1 LYITTIATSSMER
14 TLSVSRTSRVTK
26 GGRKLLYVLSVIQ
39 QPERARACGSGAK
52 SSSDRRPVDPPP
64 VVELKI
70 YNEDGSKSEDIT
82 FAYEANFFLYASL
95 ESARPTS
102 RGGKTQQTP
111 PASTP
116 APILT
121 GMPVSGTAYLDR
133 PSEAGY
139 FIFPDLSVRHEGQY
153 ILNFN
158 LYEESKNDL
167 DQDFDQ
173 KPMTP
178 QEPTSTDSSYD
189 WRLEVKS
196 IPFTVYSAKKFPGLS
211 ESTDLSKIVAEQGC
225 RVRIRRDV
233 RMRRRDQKSDEYSA
247 QGEYVRCQEEEAF
260 RERTRS
266 ESLSGSSDS
275 SRFSLNDTSNR
286 LNLHNFHQFPRHQ
299 PSLPRPQSHF
309 AFLDHHSHQQQQQ
322 KSPAATHSFNKFPPP
337 SLIELPSQTKSPY
350 HHMPSSLNF
359 PSSKLM
365 TRLPPVY
372 PLSPPDKPQEADVEF
387 SRSSVAGYGISPPDH
402 QTRVAPTL
410 QKPIHPLHHTPRSPT
425 SLSIVKLLSPINLPT
440 EQLGSC
446 KKTPNLAITN
456 GLPHEKNNISLSTP
470 NTYQSSGNKRSFSTA
485 LPDVAFMT
493 NSRLFHGQRPHSP
506 LPHIIAE
513 DDTEFESTENIMIY
527 RRASGAIR

>member
-1 LYITTIATSSMER
+1 MDRAFTI
-14 TLSVSRTSRVTK
+14 SRTSRITK
-26 GGRKLLYVLSVIQ
+26 GGRKLSYVLSVIQ

-95 ESARPTS
+95 ETARPTS
-102 RGGKTQQTP
+102 RGGKAQQTP
-111 PASTP
+111 ISAPV
-116 APILT
+116 PILT

-158 LYEESKNDL
+158 LYEESKNEQ

-173 KPMTP
+173 THLAP
-178 QEPTSTDSSYD
+178 QEPNSTESSYD

-233 RMRRRDQKSDEYSA
+233 RMRRRDQKSDEYST
-247 QGEYVRCQEEEAF
+247 QGEYVRCQEEDVS

-266 ESLSGSSDS
+266 ESLSGSSDNS
-275 SRFSLNDTSNR
+275 SKFSLTDTSNH
-286 LNLHNFHQFPRHQ
+286 LGLFNYHQFPRHQ
-299 PSLPRPQSHF
+299 PSLPRSQCHF
-309 AFLDHHSHQQQQQ
+309 AFLDHHQSGTNV
-322 KSPAATHSFNKFPPP
+322 SLNKLPPP
-337 SLIELPSQTKSPY
+337 SLIELPPQTKSPY
-350 HHMPSSLNF
+350 HHHISSLNF
-359 PSSKLM
+359 PHTKQM

-372 PLSPPDKPQEADVEF
+372 PLSPPDKPREGDLDF
-387 SRSSVAGYGISPPDH
+387 GRSPVAGYGILPDN
-402 QTRVAPTL
+402 QTRVTPTL
-410 QKPIHPLHHTPRSPT
+410 QTPIHPILPLHHTPRSPT

-440 EQLGSC
+440 EQHPNSC
-446 KKTPNLAITN
+446 KNIPPISIAN
-456 GLPHEKNNISLSTP
+456 GLSHDKNNFSLPSP
-470 NTYQSSGNKRSFSTA
+470 NKYQSSANKRSLSTA
-485 LPDVAFMT
+485 LPDAIFSSHT
-493 NSRLFHGQRPHSP
+493 RICHGQRPPSP

-513 DDTEFESTENIMIY
+513 DDTEIESTENIMMY
-527 RRASGAIR
+527 KRASGAIRVRQLPIVH